1 MTHVEDSDELRAE
14 VERLRSENKKLQ
26 RSRTRRERARRAS
39 VVGLLILGCGLAML
53 SVVAIWLRVTLLDT
67 NHYVKTVA
75 PIAAE
80 PAVQQAVA
88 DKLDNAINSRVD
100 FEGLARE
107 ALPDRADVLAPAI
120 QTGLRSFIR
129 TRIDDFTQ
137 SQRFQ
142 DLWVEANR
150 RAHTRIIELLEGGRS
165 KRLVLD
171 NDTVYLDLSPAVDRV
186 KTALTDRGLT
196 RIASA
201 IPPSVDGRIQL
212 VQSEGLVK
220 AQRGVRLL
228 KGIAIL
234 LPLLALL
241 ALGGAVALSR
251 SKRRGLLQAAI
262 GVALAMLLLVA
273 LLSLARSAYLSALG
287 NGALPR
293 DAAADIFDT
302 VATFLRNGVR
312 IVVIAAVVLALISFL
327 AGMPLSRLARSGW
340 SRVAT
345 PARRRWVARQRT
357 PLMLVVGGIGG
368 IALLVRD
375 APSVAYVVI
384 VLALV
389 AVAVGV
395 IALLG
400 LQAGDP
406 VADELGADDEGQH
419 GHDHGVVGGHP

>member
-1 MTHVEDSDELRAE
+1 MTHVEDTEALRAE
-14 VERLRSENKKLQ
+14 NERLRQQNAKLQ

-39 VVGLLILGCGLAML
+39 VVALVILGCGLAVL

-67 NHYVKTVA
+67 DRYVSTVA

-80 PAVQQAVA
+80 PAVQKAVA

-100 FEGLARE
+100 FDGLARE

-120 QTGLRSFIR
+120 QTGLQSFIR
-129 TRIDDFTQ
+129 TRIDDFTR

-150 RAHTRIIELLEGGRS
+150 RAHTRIVELLEGGRS

-171 NDTVYLDLSPAVDRV
+171 DDTVYLDLSPAVDRV
-186 KTALTDRGLT
+186 KTALTDRGLS

-201 IPPSVDGRIQL
+201 IPPSVDGRIEL
-212 VQSEGLVK
+212 VQSQGLVK
-220 AQRGVRLL
+220 AQSGVRLL
-228 KGIAIL
+228 KGIAIV

-241 ALGGAVALSR
+241 CLAGSVWLTR
-251 SKRRGLLQAAI
+251 PRRRGLLHAAI
-262 GVALAMLLLVA
+262 GVAIAMLLLIA
-273 LLSLARSAYLSALG
+273 GLALARSAYLSALG

-302 VATFLRNGVR
+302 LATFLRNGIR
-312 IVVIAAVVLALISFL
+312 IVVIVAVVLALISFL
-327 AGMPLSRLARSGW
+327 AGMPLSKFARAGW
-340 SRVAT
+340 SRVMT
-345 PARRRWVARQRT
+345 PSRRRWIARQRT
-357 PLMLVVGGIGG
+357 PLMLVAGGIGG

-375 APSVAYVVI
+375 APGVAYVI
-384 VLALV
+384 TVLALV

-395 IALLG
+395 IALIG
-400 LQAGDP
+400 SQVGEP
-406 VADELGADDEGQH
+406 VADELGPDDEGQH

>member
-251 SKRRGLLQAAI
+251 SKRRGLLQSAI

-357 PLMLVVGGIGG
+357 PLMLVVAGIGG

>member
-26 RSRTRRERARRAS
+26 RRRTRRERARRAS

-220 AQRGVRLL
+220 AQRGVRLV

-251 SKRRGLLQAAI
+251 SKRRGLLQSAI

-357 PLMLVVGGIGG
+357 PLMLVVAGIGG

>member
-1 MTHVEDSDELRAE
+1 MTHVEDTDALRAE
-14 VERLRSENKKLQ
+14 NERLRQQNAKLQ

-39 VVGLLILGCGLAML
+39 VVALVIIGCGLAAL

-67 NHYVKTVA
+67 DRYVNTVA

-80 PAVQQAVA
+80 PAVQKAVA
-88 DKLDNAINSRVD
+88 DKLDGAINSRVD
-100 FEGLARE
+100 FDALARE

-120 QTGLRSFIR
+120 QRGLQSFIR
-129 TRIDDFTQ
+129 TRIDGFTQ

-150 RAHTRIIELLEGGRS
+150 RAHTRLVDLLEGGRS

-171 NDTVYLDLSPAVDRV
+171 QDTVYLDLSPAVDRV
-186 KTALTDRGLT
+186 KTGLQERGLS

-201 IPPSVDGRIQL
+201 IPPSVDGRIEL
-212 VQSEGLVK
+212 VQSNALVQ
-220 AQRGVRLL
+220 AQSGVRLL
-228 KGIAIL
+228 KAVAIV

-241 ALGGAVALSR
+241 CLAGSVWLTR
-251 SKRRGLLQAAI
+251 PRRRGLLHASI
-262 GVALAMLLLVA
+262 GVAVAMLLLIA
-273 LLSLARSAYLSALG
+273 GLTIARSAYLDALG

-302 VATFLRNGVR
+302 LATFLRNGVR
-312 IVVIAAVVLALISFL
+312 IVVIVAVVLALVSFL
-327 AGMPLSRLARSGW
+327 AGMPLAKFASAGWSRLATS
-340 SRVAT
+340 S
-345 PARRRWVARQRT
+345 RRRWVARYRN
-357 PLMLVVGGIGG
+357 PLMIGAGAIGG

-375 APSVAYVVI
+375 APGVGYLITVVLLVGLVVGAI
-384 VLALV
+384 AAL
-389 AVAVGV
+389 GS
-395 IALLG
+395 
-400 LQAGDP
+400 QAGDP

>member
-1 MTHVEDSDELRAE
+1 MTHVEDTEALRAE
-14 VERLRSENKKLQ
+14 VERLRLENEKLQ
-26 RSRTRRERARRAS
+26 RRGTRRDRARRAS
-39 VVGLLILGCGLAML
+39 VVALVILGCGLAAL

-67 NHYVKTVA
+67 DRYVSTVA
-75 PIAAE
+75 PIAAK
-80 PAVQQAVA
+80 PAVQKAVA

-100 FEGLARE
+100 FAGLARE

-120 QTGLRSFIR
+120 QRGLQSFIR

-142 DLWVEANR
+142 DLWVESNR
-150 RAHTRIIELLEGGRS
+150 RAHTRIVDLLEGGRS

-171 NDTVYLDLSPAVDRV
+171 EDTVYLDLSPAVDRV
-186 KTALTDRGLT
+186 KTGLQERGLS

-201 IPPSVDGRIQL
+201 IPPSVDGRIEL
-212 VQSEGLVK
+212 VQSQGLVK

-241 ALGGAVALSR
+241 CLAGSIWLTR
-251 SKRRGLLQAAI
+251 PRRRGLLHAAI
-262 GVALAMLLLVA
+262 GVAIAMLVLVA
-273 LLSLARSAYLSALG
+273 GLAIARSAYLDALG

-302 VATFLRNGVR
+302 LATFLRNGVR
-312 IVVIAAVVLALISFL
+312 IVVIAAVVLALVAFV
-327 AGMPLSRLARSGW
+327 AGMPLVRWASAGWSRLATS
-340 SRVAT
+340 
-345 PARRRWVARQRT
+345 PRRGWVARHRN
-357 PLMLVVGGIGG
+357 PLMLMAGGLGA

-375 APSVAYVVI
+375 APGIGYLITVV
-384 VLALV
+384 LLV
-389 AVAVGV
+389 ALAVGA
-395 IALLG
+395 IAALG
-400 LQAGDP
+400 SQTGDP
-406 VADELGADDEGQH
+406 VAEELGPDHEDEH